1 MRDILSVSDV
11 TAGQVG
17 HLHASAVYS
26 GTAGAIS
33 SLLAV
38 HGHRRNE
45 PTHTATQPC
54 GRPSGFAASS
64 RYVHLI
70 SLLALVDCACSSQAL
85 NSCAFKPLVPLVDF
99 NVWTPAME
107 TMPWL

>member
-1 MRDILSVSDV
+1 MRDILFVNDV

-33 SLLAV
+33 SLAIV
-38 HGHRRNE
+38 HWHRRHE
-45 PTHTATQPC
+45 PTHTSTQPC

-64 RYVHLI
+64 RYVDLI
-70 SLLALVDCACSSQAL
+70 PLLALVDCACSSQAL
-85 NSCAFKPLVPLVDF
+85 KSCAFKPLVLLVDF
-99 NVWTPAME
+99 GV
-107 TMPWL
+107 